1 MGFIALIVMLGIG
14 TAIGFKL
21 GQKKGHAEGKEAG
34 FKESLA
40 RYQAIAG
47 QAEDEGYGRG
57 RLIGWLRAW
66 EAVRDQRGVEAAD
79 DLLAE
84 GKAPP
89 EISKYPFR
97 MYVKADAGYRT
108 MHDGKKFLLTD
119 EERAEG
125 KKRGL

>member
-1 MGFIALIVMLGIG
+1 MGFIALVIMLGIG
-14 TAIGFKL
+14 AAVGFIQ
-21 GQKKGHAEGKEAG
+21 GRKKGHAEGKEAG

-47 QAEDEGYGRG
+47 QAENEGYGRG
-57 RLIGWLRAW
+57 RLVGWLRAW
-66 EAVRDQRGVEAAD
+66 EAVRDQRSVEEAD
-79 DLLAE
+79 ELLAE
-84 GKAPP
+84 AKAPT

-97 MYVKADAGYRT
+97 MYVKAEKGYRT

-125 KKRGL
+125 QKRGL

>member
-1 MGFIALIVMLGIG
+1 MGFIVLVVATGIG
-14 TAIGFKL
+14 TAAGFTL
-21 GQKKGHAEGKEAG
+21 GRKKGHAEGKETG

-47 QAEDEGYGRG
+47 QAEDDGYGRG

-66 EAVRDQRGVEAAD
+66 EAVRDQRGVEVAD

-84 GKAPP
+84 AKAPP

-97 MYVKADAGYRT
+97 MYAKADTGYRT